1 MNNLT
6 NQSAENVATG
16 GRVVQPAGV
25 AQAQAVLSKWFQA
38 LQLTRADTRRLR
50 FTGRG
55 GSAGIA
61 VRLEVLHPAIATA
74 ARQRELF
81 YLEAYAA
88 AKLSHFNIA
97 RTSKP
102 QELGGIH
109 FRVTEYKPEA
119 RTLRDTLSRNGW
131 LALDKACDIADRISS
146 ALGCAHAL
154 GVLHLQ
160 LSPDCVWVEPNGR
173 VTVAGFG
180 VEAAPQLTWAHGE
193 RGRHLPATYASV
205 EQASGQVCAAAS
217 DLYSLGAILYEM
229 LTDRV
234 PFDSD
239 DEDYVRERQSQSQ
252 PAPPHLI
259 SLDVPEAVSGVV
271 MKLLER
277 EPRSR
282 FNSAAEFQVALDQAR
297 HGKTEPVQEGVDVP

>member
-1 MNNLT
+1 MNDLT
-6 NQSAENVATG
+6 NQLAEGVAAG
-16 GRVVQPAGV
+16 GRTVQPTGV
-25 AQAQAVLSKWFQA
+25 APAQAVLSKWFQA
-38 LQLTRADTRRLR
+38 LQLTHADARRLR

-55 GSAGIA
+55 GSAG
-61 VRLEVLHPAIATA
+61 VTVQLEVLHTALATD

-81 YLEAYAA
+81 HLEADAA

-102 QELGGIH
+102 QEVGGIH
-109 FRVTEYKPEA
+109 FRVVEYKPEA
-119 RTLRDTLSRNGW
+119 RTLRDLLSRSGW
-131 LALDKACDIADRISS
+131 LALDKACAIADQIGS
-146 ALGCAHAL
+146 ALDCAHGL

-160 LSPDCVWVEPNGR
+160 LSPDCVRVEPNGR

-180 VEAAPQLTWAHGE
+180 IDAAPQLAWAHAE
-193 RGRHLPATYASV
+193 RGRLLPATYASV
-205 EQASGQVCAAAS
+205 EQASDQVCAARS
-217 DLYSLGAILYEM
+217 DLYSLGAIFYEA

-239 DEDYVRERQSQSQ
+239 DEDYVRERQLQSP

-259 SLDVPEAVSGVV
+259 SLDAPEAVSEVV

-277 EPRSR
+277 EPRDR
-282 FNSAAEFQVALDQAR
+282 FNSAAEFRVALNEAR
-297 HGKTEPVQEGVDVP
+297 RMVDVP